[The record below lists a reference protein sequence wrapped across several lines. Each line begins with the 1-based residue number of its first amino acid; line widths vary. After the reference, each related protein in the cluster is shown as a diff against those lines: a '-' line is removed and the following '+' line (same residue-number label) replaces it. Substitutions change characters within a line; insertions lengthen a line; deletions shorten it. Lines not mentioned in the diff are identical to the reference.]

1 MSDIN
6 SKSDGLMHDND
17 SENKIAALKEKL
29 KNNHPGVRLNGSNGN
44 GTHSSNKIDS
54 KEQNLSKIANGVT
67 SKVDNGIVIKRIEK
81 HTNSHFDMKH
91 TNGTSSV
98 TPAETTLRNVENNII
113 EQTTTSTMVNK
124 TGNWLIYGGYSH
136 CDHFGKGGTPRIPMY
151 IFAYDLLGMSYEED
165 EESIDDEEIDDSSQD
180 R

>member
-1 MSDIN
+1 MN
-6 SKSDGLMHDND
+6 NKSDGLLHDND

-98 TPAETTLRNVENNII
+98 TPAETTLRNVENNITA
-113 EQTTTSTMVNK
+113 QSTTGKMVNK
-124 TGNWLIYGGYSH
+124 TGNCLIIEAILTVIILTRS
-136 CDHFGKGGTPRIPMY
+136 DSRKLPLLLL
-151 IFAYDLLGMSYEED
+151 IF
-165 EESIDDEEIDDSSQD
+165 
-180 R
+180 